1 MNGQLPSLLHLEAI
15 NAIAIMASDATRS
28 AGLAA
33 IFLGISEKT
42 LARHCQNGD
51 GPVYIQ
57 YPSSGSTSRNQKVN
71 YKMRD
76 LREWQN
82 RHLVKSTMDAGVLRG
97 LAFMRVNDLVISQPK
112 LDPI

>member
-42 LARHCQNGD
+42 LARHRQNGD

-76 LREWQN
+76 LREW
-82 RHLVKSTMDAGVLRG
+82 
-97 LAFMRVNDLVISQPK
+97 
-112 LDPI
+112 